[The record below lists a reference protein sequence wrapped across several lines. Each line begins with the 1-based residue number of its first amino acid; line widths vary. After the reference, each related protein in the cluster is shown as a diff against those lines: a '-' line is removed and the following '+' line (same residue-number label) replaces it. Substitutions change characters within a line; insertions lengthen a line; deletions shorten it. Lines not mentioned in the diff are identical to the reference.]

1 MPCVII
7 FMKYRF
13 GTINQLSGAGEQ
25 RLTFSLLNKA
35 IHFAEA
41 GSMAAASG
49 VYL

>member
-7 FMKYRF
+7 LMKYRF

-35 IHFAEA
+35 IHFTA